1 LHAPGAIGCFPPRRR
16 RCGQGGAPCRRR
28 LHRRARRLE
37 PGDLAGHKVV
47 TGLLNGEGQV
57 RGRPAGALL
66 IVGDVGG
73 TVAKTR

>member
-1 LHAPGAIGCFPPRRR
+1 MRLARSDAFRLAAAAAAAREARHAAGVFIG
-16 RCGQGGAPCRRR
+16 GHGGWN
-28 LHRRARRLE
+28 RA
-37 PGDLAGHKVV
+37 GLAGHKVV